1 MRLGFTWGRFVT
13 CQMFIGLLARR
24 GSPDPAES
32 TDRRSPAGLANLRSV
47 EWLGQE
53 TGHSEIPGASA
64 LPLTSCFRME
74 LPNEEL
80 CWKG

>member
-32 TDRRSPAGLANLRSV
+32 TDRRSPAGLEDLRSV

-53 TGHSEIPGASA
+53 TGHSESKR
-64 LPLTSCFRME
+64 LLTGKSCFRME

-80 CWKG
+80 R